1 MDVDDDEF
9 DLPVFRHFTRDD
21 LADIHHRLFENKL
34 LEKKKAEKLAK
45 NKAVSLNS
53 FSKFTGFFLM
63 EYHINLRFEDDVV
76 FFIHSRNLE
85 REQELGKTTKMT
97 LTMKT
102 MTKVNQPDQIQN
114 WHKALTFRND
124 LVNFQWRCQIFLSV
138 TLIHTSM
145 TN

>member
-53 FSKFTGFFLM
+53 FLKFTGLT
-63 EYHINLRFEDDVV
+63 LV
-76 FFIHSRNLE
+76 F
-85 REQELGKTTKMT
+85 
-97 LTMKT
+97 
-102 MTKVNQPDQIQN
+102 
-114 WHKALTFRND
+114 
-124 LVNFQWRCQIFLSV
+124 
-138 TLIHTSM
+138 
-145 TN
+145 